1 MRPLRERLWDIVG
14 APQGTF
20 WDVVRLP
27 MGRPWNIV
35 GLLMRGPRNIVWL
48 PMGRFWAA
56 RGSIMRLSMRRPSV
70 VRRLI
75 VGWSMRRP
83 VVGWMMRWMVR
94 RGEAADGDTMV
105 WSSPVRGPRMWV
117 RARVR
122 VCTVPLSRFVTT
134 SVVTMLAVTMVVMVV
149 AVPTRDLMVNLAKS
163 TAHLVVNGLEDA
175 FPALAGSDAV
185 YKIGAVSSDGLPLL
199 LNQMFEESQL
209 PDHMAELSEL
219 QLKLI
224 IRILGVIDWL
234 PVKWL
239 LIEGSKCFW
248 TRMLIGISPA
258 NGDMLHL
265 RDADLRKLH
274 NEPERLVTWH
284 GQVNDAGDKKIQKL
298 KLSSVRRT

>member
-1 MRPLRERLWDIVG
+1 MRPRREKLWDIVG
-14 APQGTF
+14 APLGTF

-35 GLLMRGPRNIVWL
+35 WL

-56 RGSIMRLSMRRPSV
+56 RGTIMRLSMRRPSV
-70 VRRLI
+70 MRRLI

-94 RGEAADGDTMV
+94 GEAADRDTMV
-105 WSSPVRGPRMWV
+105 GSSPVRWARTWV

-122 VCTVPLSRFVTT
+122 VRMVPLSEFVTT
-134 SVVTMLAVTMVVMVV
+134 SVVTMLAVTMVVMV
-149 AVPTRDLMVNLAKS
+149 AAAPTTDLMVNLAKS
-163 TAHLVVNGLEDA
+163 TAHFVVNSLEDA
-175 FPALAGSDAV
+175 FPALTGSDAV

-199 LNQMFEESQL
+199 VNQMFEESQL
-209 PDHMAELSEL
+209 HDHMAELSEL

-224 IRILGVIDWL
+224 IRILGVVDWL
-234 PVKWL
+234 PVEWL

-258 NGDMLHL
+258 NGDTLHV

-274 NEPERLVTWH
+274 NEPER
-284 GQVNDAGDKKIQKL
+284 
-298 KLSSVRRT
+298 